1 MRALFSLVRLFVNER
16 LGATLHGTAQW
27 FSLCSKELRCVESV
41 GGGCDLLSKLPSFT
55 ETGIGIIHLTK
66 DSHSRK
72 ICVSITGVTNGKRP
86 TEITK
91 GPAGN
96 ELHR

>member
-55 ETGIGIIHLTK
+55 ETGICLLM
-66 DSHSRK
+66 SR
-72 ICVSITGVTNGKRP
+72 
-86 TEITK
+86 
-91 GPAGN
+91 N
-96 ELHR
+96 ELGLVDFFDHNSFI